1 MNIVKMAPIKRKNPR
16 TGKMAWYLQKR
27 KYDTISSKELVEAMA
42 RNTGI
47 PVAKVAMATDAI
59 VKQLK
64 NFLLNGH
71 SVNIIGLGTFSPRI
85 KSRPSATKD
94 AVTAD
99 NVKALL
105 LKFRPQTDIREDM
118 KNTVGYEVIH
128 SDVTGTAP
136 APVPEDPYLGVLKYA
151 YYYGNVLENV
161 DVERK
166 ETPTDLQMFLQTTFL
181 GLKTDGTNKGG
192 KFAFAFFPSLDHT
205 SPPER
210 LDPNYVV
217 ELKPATGNLKKD
229 FDYVANGVDISRF
242 EDDDKAKACLLI
254 YIPSGVKITDALD
267 NFKIASMLNIK
278 VNK

>member
-1 MNIVKMAPIKRKNPR
+1 MNIVKMAPIKRKNPK
-16 TGKMAWYLQKR
+16 TGKVAWYLQKR

-85 KSRPSATKD
+85 KSRPSDSKD

-128 SDVTGTAP
+128 SDITGTAP
-136 APVPEDPYLGVLKYA
+136 APVPEDPYQGVTKFFEFNDGEL
-151 YYYGNVLENV
+151 NETEI
-161 DVERK
+161 ERTE
-166 ETPTDLQMFLQTTFL
+166 ETAKPYITLSSTFF
-181 GLKTDGTNKGG
+181 GLKTDGSVSGG
-192 KFAFAFFPSLDHT
+192 KFVLAFTGTSGFPSNY
-205 SPPER
+205 
-210 LDPNYVV
+210 DPKYTVV
-217 ELKPATGNLKKD
+217 LKPATGSYKSK
-229 FDYVANGVDISRF
+229 FDYVVNGVDVSGWE
-242 EDDDKAKACLLI
+242 EDTHAKNCYLL
-254 YIPSGVKITDALD
+254 YLPSGVKLTDRTD
-267 NFKIASMLNIK
+267 NFKYASMIDFIVMK
-278 VNK
+278 

>member
-16 TGKMAWYLQKR
+16 TGNMAWYLQKR

-71 SVNIIGLGTFSPRI
+71 SVNIVGLGTFSPRI
-85 KSRPSATKD
+85 KSRPSTTKD
-94 AVTAD
+94 AVSAD

-128 SDVTGTAP
+128 SEVTGTAP
-136 APVPEDPYLGVLKYA
+136 EPVPEDPYLGVLKYA
-151 YYYGNVLENV
+151 YALHGHLTET
-161 DVERK
+161 DVERSSTA
-166 ETPTDLQMFLQTTFL
+166 TPLEIRL
-181 GLKTDGTNKGG
+181 GAQFFGIKNDGSYKGG
-192 KFAFAFFPSLDHT
+192 KYALAFLPSLQGE
-205 SPPER
+205 PVI
-210 LDPNYVV
+210 DPDYVL
-217 ELKPATGNLKKD
+217 ELKPASGALKND
-229 FDYVANGVDISRF
+229 FDYVANGVDITKYRN
-242 EDDDKAKACLLI
+242 DPKAQACILL
-254 YIPSGVKITDALD
+254 YIPSGKKITESLPAT
-267 NFKIASMLNIK
+267 MLNFT
-278 VNK
+278 VNL

>member
-16 TGKMAWYLQKR
+16 TGNMAWYLQKR

-71 SVNIIGLGTFSPRI
+71 SVNIVGLGTFSPRI

-128 SDVTGTAP
+128 SEVTGTAP

-151 YYYGNVLENV
+151 YYFGNVLNNV

-166 ETPTDLQMFLQTTFL
+166 QTPTDLQMYPQTTFL
-181 GLKTDGTNKGG
+181 GIKTDGTYKGG
-192 KFAFAFFPSLDHT
+192 KFAFVFLPDLEHD
-205 SPPER
+205 PER
-210 LDPNYVV
+210 YDPNYVV

-229 FDYVANGVDISRF
+229 FDYVANGIDISRF
-242 EDDDKAKACLLI
+242 VDDDKAQGCVLI
-254 YIPSGVKITDALD
+254 YIPSGVKITDPLD
-267 NFKIASMLNIK
+267 DFEFATMLNFH

>member
-1 MNIVKMAPIKRKNPR
+1 MNIVKMAPIKRKNPK
-16 TGKMAWYLQKR
+16 TGNMAWYLQKR

-85 KSRPSATKD
+85 KSRPSTTKD
-94 AVTAD
+94 AVSAD

-128 SDVTGTAP
+128 SEITGTAP
-136 APVPEDPYLGVLKYA
+136 APVPVDPYLGVLKYA
-151 YYYGNVLENV
+151 YALNGVLTET
-161 DVERK
+161 DVERSATATQL
-166 ETPTDLQMFLQTTFL
+166 EIRLGAGFF
-181 GLKTDGTNKGG
+181 GLKTDGTYKNG
-192 KFAFAFFPSLDHT
+192 KFAFVFSKDFN
-205 SPPER
+205 PETKI
-210 LDPNYVV
+210 DPNYVL
-217 ELKPATGNLKKD
+217 ELKRATGALKKD
-229 FDYVANGVDISRF
+229 FDFVANGVDITKYRND
-242 EDDDKAKACLLI
+242 ENAAKCMLVFV
-254 YIPSGVKITDALD
+254 PNGVKISVESIMPATMID
-267 NFKIASMLNIK
+267 FT
-278 VNK
+278 VNL

>member
-1 MNIVKMAPIKRKNPR
+1 MNIVKMAPIKRKNPK
-16 TGKMAWYLQKR
+16 TGNMAWYLQKR

-71 SVNIIGLGTFSPRI
+71 SVNIVGLGTFSPRI
-85 KSRPSATKD
+85 KSRPSTTKD
-94 AVTAD
+94 AVSAD

-128 SDVTGTAP
+128 SEVTGTAP

-151 YYYGNVLENV
+151 YALNGHLTQT
-161 DVERK
+161 DVVRS
-166 ETPTDLQMFLQTTFL
+166 ETPTQLEIRL
-181 GLKTDGTNKGG
+181 GAGFFGIKNDGSYKGG
-192 KFAFAFFPSLDHT
+192 KFALAFIPNEDDD
-205 SPPER
+205 PER
-210 LDPNYVV
+210 FDPNYVL
-217 ELKPATGNLKKD
+217 ELKPASGALKED
-229 FDYVANGVDISRF
+229 FDYVANGVDITKYRN
-242 EDDDKAKACLLI
+242 DPKAQYCILL
-254 YIPSGVKITDALD
+254 YVPSGAKITDSVY
-267 NFKIASMLNIK
+267 NFKYATMLHFT
-278 VNK
+278 VNL

>member
-1 MNIVKMAPIKRKNPR
+1 MNIVKMAPIKRKNPK
-16 TGKMAWYLQKR
+16 TGKVAWYLQKR

-71 SVNIIGLGTFSPRI
+71 SVNIVGLGTFSPRI
-85 KSRPSATKD
+85 KSRPSDSKD

-128 SDVTGTAP
+128 SDITGTAP
-136 APVPEDPYLGVLKYA
+136 APVPEDPYRGVTKFGQFFRGELD
-151 YYYGNVLENV
+151 VE
-161 DVERK
+161 DVERFAD
-166 ETPTDLQMFLQTTFL
+166 PTEIPLQTVSTFF
-181 GLKTDGTNKGG
+181 GIKTDGSNKGG
-192 KFAFAFFPSLDHT
+192 KFCIAFLPAEDSYPT
-205 SPPER
+205 SY
-210 LDPNYVV
+210 DPKKTVV
-217 ELKPATGNLKKD
+217 LNRATGAYKKD
-229 FDYVANGVDISRF
+229 FDYVANGVSCPDAS
-242 EDDDKAKACLLI
+242 AAVLL
-254 YIPSGVKITDALD
+254 YIPAGVKLTDNPD
-267 NFKIASMLNIK
+267 NFKLASMIHFD
-278 VNK
+278 VA

>member
-1 MNIVKMAPIKRKNPR
+1 MNIVKMAPIKRKNPK
-16 TGKMAWYLQKR
+16 TGNMAWYLQKR

-71 SVNIIGLGTFSPRI
+71 SVNIVGLGTFSPRI
-85 KSRPSATKD
+85 KSRPSTTKD
-94 AVTAD
+94 AVSAD

-128 SDVTGTAP
+128 SDVTGTSPAP
-136 APVPEDPYLGVLKYA
+136 APEDPYLGVLKYA
-151 YYYGNVLENV
+151 YYFGNVLTNT

-166 ETPTDLQMFLQTTFL
+166 AIATDLPIYPQSTFL
-181 GLKTDGTNKGG
+181 GLKTDGTYKGG
-192 KFAFAFFPSLDHT
+192 KFAFAFLPNLEHDPQQF
-205 SPPER
+205 
-210 LDPNYVV
+210 DPNYVV

-242 EDDDKAKACLLI
+242 EDDDNANACLLI
-254 YIPSGVKITDALD
+254 YIPSGVKITDALA
-267 NFKIASMLNIK
+267 NFKFATMLNFN

>member
-1 MNIVKMAPIKRKNPR
+1 MNIVKMAPIKRKNPK
-16 TGKMAWYLQKR
+16 TGRVAWYLQKR

-71 SVNIIGLGTFSPRI
+71 SVNIVGLGTFSPRI
-85 KSRPSATKD
+85 KSRPSNTKD
-94 AVTAD
+94 EVSAD

-128 SDVTGTAP
+128 SEVTGTAP
-136 APVPEDPYLGVLKYA
+136 EPVPEDPYLGVLKYA
-151 YYYGNVLENV
+151 YYFGNVLNNV

-166 ETPTDLQMFLQTTFL
+166 ATPTDLQVFPQTTFF
-181 GLKTDGTNKGG
+181 GLKTDGTYKGG
-192 KFAFAFFPSLDHT
+192 KFALIFLPSLDND
-205 SPPER
+205 PEQ

-217 ELKPATGNLKKD
+217 ELKPATGKLKKD
-229 FDYVANGVDISRF
+229 FDYVANGVEINRF
-242 EDDDKAKACLLI
+242 EDDNKANACLLA
-254 YIPSGVKITDALD
+254 YIPSGVKFTGFPDD
-267 NFKIASMLNIK
+267 FKFATMLNFH

>member
-1 MNIVKMAPIKRKNPR
+1 MNIVKMAPIKRKSPK
-16 TGKMAWYLQKR
+16 TGKVAWYLQKR

-136 APVPEDPYLGVLKYA
+136 APVPADPYLGVLQFGYTSNST
-151 YYYGNVLENV
+151 GELIFEP
-161 DVERK
+161 VERTS
-166 ETPTDLQMFLQTTFL
+166 EPSVVTIGRPLTGFF
-181 GLKTDGTNKGG
+181 GIRTDGTVKGG
-192 KFAFAFFPSLDHT
+192 KFVLAFTKTANWQNEYNPKNTL
-205 SPPER
+205 
-210 LDPNYVV
+210 V
-217 ELKPATGNLKKD
+217 LKPATGAYKAQFN
-229 FDYVANGVDISRF
+229 YAANGVDATRF
-242 EDDDKAKACLLI
+242 ESEELTHRVLL
-254 YIPSGVKITDALD
+254 YLPNGVKLTDPTD
-267 NFKIASMLNIK
+267 DFKYASMIEFEN
-278 VNK
+278 

>member
-1 MNIVKMAPIKRKNPR
+1 MNIVKMAPIKRKNPKN
-16 TGKMAWYLQKR
+16 GKVAWYLQKR

-85 KSRPSATKD
+85 KSRPSETKD
-94 AVTAD
+94 QVTAD

-118 KNTVGYEVIH
+118 RNTVGYEVIH

-136 APVPEDPYLGVLKYA
+136 APVPEDPRLGITEFQYFSDGEIHTVP
-151 YYYGNVLENV
+151 VTT
-161 DVERK
+161 
-166 ETPTDLQMFLQTTFL
+166 ETTTVSIPKSATYI
-181 GLKTDGTNKGG
+181 GVKADQKGG
-192 KFAFAFFPSLDHT
+192 KFLLSGNRFDF
-205 SPPER
+205 
-210 LDPNYVV
+210 N
-217 ELKPATGNLKKD
+217 LKRATGGYKATS
-229 FDYVANGVDISRF
+229 DYCANGIYLSEIPANSVATVFYYPANGSD
-242 EDDDKAKACLLI
+242 AKEATFTVTF
-254 YIPSGVKITDALD
+254 S
-267 NFKIASMLNIK
+267 
-278 VNK
+278 

>member
-16 TGKMAWYLQKR
+16 TGNMAWYLQKR

-71 SVNIIGLGTFSPRI
+71 SVNIVGLGTFSPRI

-128 SDVTGTAP
+128 SEVTGTSP

-151 YYYGNVLENV
+151 YYFGNQLTKV
-161 DVERK
+161 DVERSA
-166 ETPTDLQMFLQTTFL
+166 TATTLVMNTQSTFF
-181 GLKTDGTNKGG
+181 GLKTDGSYKGG
-192 KFAFAFFPSLDHT
+192 KYVLAFMTTPGQVV
-205 SPPER
+205 
-210 LDPNYVV
+210 PNDTI
-217 ELKPATGNLKKD
+217 ELKRATGSLKND

-242 EDDDKAKACLLI
+242 AGDGNTYHCFLYYL
-254 YIPSGVKITDALD
+254 PSGVKITDSSD
-267 NFKIASMLNIK
+267 NFEIASMINFNI
-278 VNK
+278 NS

>member
-1 MNIVKMAPIKRKNPR
+1 MNIVKMAPIKRKNPK

-85 KSRPSATKD
+85 KSRPSDSKD

-128 SDVTGTAP
+128 SEVTGTAP

-151 YYYGNVLENV
+151 YYFGNVLHNG

-166 ETPTDLQMFLQTTFL
+166 QTPTDLQMYPQVTFL
-181 GLKTDGTNKGG
+181 GLKTDGTIKGG
-192 KFAFAFFPSLDHT
+192 KYAFVFLPNLEDD
-205 SPPER
+205 PEH
-210 LDPNYVV
+210 LDPKYVV
-217 ELKPATGNLKKD
+217 ELKRATGDLKKD
-229 FDYVANGVDISRF
+229 FDYVANGIDIERF
-242 EDDDKAKACLLI
+242 RHDDNAKECVLVH
-254 YIPSGVKITDALD
+254 IPNGAKITGNPADFGWAT
-267 NFKIASMLNIK
+267 MLNFH
-278 VNK
+278 VNW

>member
-1 MNIVKMAPIKRKNPR
+1 MNIVKMAPIKRKNPK
-16 TGKMAWYLQKR
+16 TGNMAWYLQKR

-128 SDVTGTAP
+128 SEVTGTSPAP
-136 APVPEDPYLGVLKYA
+136 APEDPYLGVLKFA
-151 YYYGNVLENV
+151 YYFENELTSV

-166 ETPTDLQMFLQTTFL
+166 ATPTDVQIYTNSTFL
-181 GLKTDGTNKGG
+181 GLKTDGTYKNG
-192 KFAFAFFPSLDHT
+192 KFAFVFAKDFLPGSQI
-205 SPPER
+205 
-210 LDPNYVV
+210 DPNYVV
-217 ELKPATGNLKKD
+217 ELKRATGALKKD
-229 FDYVANGVDISRF
+229 YDYVVNGVDITRF
-242 EDDDKAKACLLI
+242 EDDENAAKCMLVFVPNGRELKTENVV
-254 YIPSGVKITDALD
+254 P
-267 NFKIASMLNIK
+267 ASMINFT
-278 VNK
+278 VNH

>member
-1 MNIVKMAPIKRKNPR
+1 MNIVKMAPIKRKNPK
-16 TGKMAWYLQKR
+16 TGKVAWYLQKR

-128 SDVTGTAP
+128 SEVTGTAP

-151 YYYGNVLENV
+151 YYFGNVLTNE

-166 ETPTDLQMFLQTTFL
+166 ATATDLQMFPQTTFL
-181 GLKTDGTNKGG
+181 GLKTDGTFKGG
-192 KFAFAFFPSLDHT
+192 KFAFVFLPNLDD
-205 SPPER
+205 EQQYI
-210 LDPNYVV
+210 DPNYVV

-229 FDYVANGVDISRF
+229 FDYVANGVNISRF
-242 EDDDKAKACLLI
+242 EGDPKAQVCILA
-254 YIPSGVKITDALD
+254 YIPSGVKITDRAD
-267 NFKIASMLNIK
+267 NFKYATMLNFH
-278 VNK
+278 VNQ

>member
-85 KSRPSATKD
+85 KSRPSTTKD

-128 SDVTGTAP
+128 SEVTGTAP
-136 APVPEDPYLGVLKYA
+136 APAPEDPYLGVLKYA
-151 YYYGNVLENV
+151 YYFGGALENV

-166 ETPTDLQMFLQTTFL
+166 QTATVLPMNTDSTFL
-181 GLKTDGTNKGG
+181 GLKTDGTYKNG
-192 KFAFAFFPSLDHT
+192 KFAFVFTKDFNPGT
-205 SPPER
+205 QI
-210 LDPNYVV
+210 DPNYVV
-217 ELKPATGNLKKD
+217 ELKRATGALKKD

-242 EDDDKAKACLLI
+242 ENDENAAMCMLVFV
-254 YIPSGVKITDALD
+254 PNGVKIANDTVKPATMI
-267 NFKIASMLNIK
+267 NFT
-278 VNK
+278 VNS

>member
-1 MNIVKMAPIKRKNPR
+1 MNIVKMAPIKRKNPK
-16 TGKMAWYLQKR
+16 TGKVAWYLQKR

-85 KSRPSATKD
+85 KSRPSTTKD
-94 AVTAD
+94 EVSAD

-128 SDVTGTAP
+128 SEVTGTSP

-151 YYYGNVLENV
+151 YYFGNLLTNTV
-161 DVERK
+161 VERS
-166 ETPTDLQMFLQTTFL
+166 EQPTQLQMDLQTTFL
-181 GLKTDGTNKGG
+181 GLKTDGSVKGG
-192 KFAFAFFPSLDHT
+192 KFAFVFLKT
-205 SPPER
+205 
-210 LDPNYVV
+210 PNDDFNPKYTVY
-217 ELKPATGNLKKD
+217 LKPATGALKKE
-229 FDYVANGVDISRF
+229 FDYVANGVDLSPYVGD
-242 EDDDKAKACLLI
+242 ENATGCLLV
-254 YIPSGVKITDALD
+254 YLPAGVKITDSRDDMQLGT
-267 NFKIASMLNIK
+267 MLHFN
-278 VNK
+278 VN

>member
-1 MNIVKMAPIKRKNPR
+1 MNIVKMAPIKRKSPK
-16 TGKMAWYLQKR
+16 TGKVAWYLQKR

-85 KSRPSATKD
+85 KSRPSETKD
-94 AVTAD
+94 QVTAE

-136 APVPEDPYLGVLKYA
+136 APVPEDPRLGITEFQYFSDGEIHTTPVTT
-151 YYYGNVLENV
+151 
-161 DVERK
+161 
-166 ETPTDLQMFLQTTFL
+166 ETTTVTIPKSATYV
-181 GLKTDGTNKGG
+181 GVKADQKGG
-192 KFAFAFFPSLDHT
+192 KF
-205 SPPER
+205 R
-210 LDPNYVV
+210 LSMSFGSFN
-217 ELKPATGNLKKD
+217 LKRATGAYKETS
-229 FDYVANGVDISRF
+229 DYCANGLYLSQIEGSKVASVLYVPANGG
-242 EDDDKAKACLLI
+242 EEKTA
-254 YIPSGVKITDALD
+254 
-267 NFKIASMLNIK
+267 NFS
-278 VNK
+278 VTFS

>member
-1 MNIVKMAPIKRKNPR
+1 MNIVKMAPIKRKNPK

-85 KSRPSATKD
+85 KSRPSESKD
-94 AVTAD
+94 KVTAE

-118 KNTVGYEVIH
+118 KNTVGYSVIH

-136 APVPEDPYLGVLKYA
+136 APVPEDPRLGITEFQYFSDGEIHTVA
-151 YYYGNVLENV
+151 V
-161 DVERK
+161 
-166 ETPTDLQMFLQTTFL
+166 TTDTTTVTIPKSATYI
-181 GLKTDGTNKGG
+181 GVKADQKGG
-192 KFAFAFFPSLDHT
+192 KFRIVGN
-205 SPPER
+205 R
-210 LDPNYVV
+210 LDF
-217 ELKPATGNLKKD
+217 NLKRATYAFKSTS
-229 FDYVANGVDISRF
+229 DYCANGLYLSEIAENSV
-242 EDDDKAKACLLI
+242 AHVM
-254 YIPSGVKITDALD
+254 YMPSNGSEGKEA
-267 NFKIASMLNIK
+267 NFTVTFS
-278 VNK
+278 

>member
-1 MNIVKMAPIKRKNPR
+1 MNIVKMAPIKRKSPK
-16 TGKMAWYLQKR
+16 TGKVAWYLQKR

-85 KSRPSATKD
+85 KSRPSESKD
-94 AVTAD
+94 QVTAE

-128 SDVTGTAP
+128 SDITGTAP
-136 APVPEDPYLGVLKYA
+136 APVPEDPRLGITEFQYFSDGEIHTVPVTAETLKVTIPKSATYIGVKA
-151 YYYGNVLENV
+151 N
-161 DVERK
+161 K
-166 ETPTDLQMFLQTTFL
+166 
-181 GLKTDGTNKGG
+181 KGG
-192 KFAFAFFPSLDHT
+192 KFRLSLSWGDF
-205 SPPER
+205 
-210 LDPNYVV
+210 Y
-217 ELKPATGNLKKD
+217 LKRATGAYKMTS
-229 FDYVANGVDISRF
+229 DYCANGLNFSQYEGSKSAEVSYY
-242 EDDDKAKACLLI
+242 A
-254 YIPSGVKITDALD
+254 SSNGVGYQADFTV
-267 NFKIASMLNIK
+267 NFSE
-278 VNK
+278 

>member
-1 MNIVKMAPIKRKNPR
+1 MNIVKMAPIKRKNPK
-16 TGKMAWYLQKR
+16 TGNMAWYLQKR

-71 SVNIIGLGTFSPRI
+71 SVNIVGLGTFSPRI

-128 SDVTGTAP
+128 SEVTGTAP

-151 YYYGNVLENV
+151 YYFGNVLTNT

-166 ETPTDLQMFLQTTFL
+166 ATPTDLQVYPQTTFL
-181 GLKTDGTNKGG
+181 GLKTDGTYKGG
-192 KFAFAFFPSLDHT
+192 KYALVFLPNLEDD
-205 SPPER
+205 PEQF
-210 LDPNYVV
+210 DPNYVV
-217 ELKPATGNLKKD
+217 ELKPATGKLKKD
-229 FDYVANGVDISRF
+229 FDYVANGVDIDRF
-242 EDDDKAKACLLI
+242 EHDDKANACMLV
-254 YIPSGVKITDALD
+254 YIPSGVKITDGVN
-267 NFKIASMLNIK
+267 NFRYATMLNIH

>member
-1 MNIVKMAPIKRKNPR
+1 MNIVKMAPIKRKNPK
-16 TGKMAWYLQKR
+16 TGYVAWYLQKR

-85 KSRPSATKD
+85 KSRPSDSKD

-128 SDVTGTAP
+128 SDVTSGSP
-136 APVPEDPYLGVLKYA
+136 EPVPEDPYTGVLKFSYFND
-151 YYYGNVLENV
+151 GQLHNKNITPGPSPTNV
-161 DVERK
+161 DFSIPVSFFGIKSDDSIR
-166 ETPTDLQMFLQTTFL
+166 
-181 GLKTDGTNKGG
+181 GG
-192 KFAFAFFPSLDHT
+192 KYVLAFT
-205 SPPER
+205 SSENWQQTF
-210 LDPNYVV
+210 DPKYTVV
-217 ELKPATGNLKKD
+217 LKPATGDYKAD
-229 FDYVANGVDISRF
+229 FDYVANGVEISAWK
-242 EDDDKAKACLLI
+242 DDPKAANCNLL
-254 YIPSGVKITDALD
+254 YLPSGVKLTDHTD
-267 NFKIASMLNIK
+267 NFKYASMITF
-278 VNK
+278 NK

>member
-1 MNIVKMAPIKRKNPR
+1 MNIVKMAPIKRKSPK
-16 TGKMAWYLQKR
+16 TGKVAWYLQKR

-85 KSRPSATKD
+85 KSRPSETKD
-94 AVTAD
+94 QVTAE

-136 APVPEDPYLGVLKYA
+136 APVPEDPKLGITEFQYFSD
-151 YYYGNVLENV
+151 GEIHT
-161 DVERK
+161 VEVK
-166 ETPTDLQMFLQTTFL
+166 PLDTTVTIPKSATYIGVKTDL
-181 GLKTDGTNKGG
+181 KGG
-192 KFAFAFFPSLDHT
+192 KFRLTPSWG
-205 SPPER
+205 
-210 LDPNYVV
+210 NFY
-217 ELKPATGNLKKD
+217 LKRATGAYKATSD
-229 FDYVANGVDISRF
+229 FCANG
-242 EDDDKAKACLLI
+242 L
-254 YIPSGVKITDALD
+254 
-267 NFKIASMLNIK
+267 NFSQYEGSKVASVLYYPGNGGEEK
-278 VNK
+278 TADFTVTFS

>member
-1 MNIVKMAPIKRKNPR
+1 MNIVKMAPIKRKNPK
-16 TGKMAWYLQKR
+16 TGKVAWYLQKR

-85 KSRPSATKD
+85 KSRPSATKE

-118 KNTVGYEVIH
+118 KTTVGYEVIH
-128 SDVTGTAP
+128 SEVTGTSP

-151 YYYGNVLENV
+151 YYLGDTLTNE
-161 DVERK
+161 DVERSAQ
-166 ETPTDLQMFLQTTFL
+166 PTQLQLHTEATFF
-181 GLKTDGTNKGG
+181 GLKTDGSIKGG
-192 KFAFAFFPSLDHT
+192 KFALAFLKNPNDPFK
-205 SPPER
+205 PE
-210 LDPNYVV
+210 YTVY
-217 ELKPATGNLKKD
+217 LKPATGALKKQ

-242 EDDDKAKACLLI
+242 THDENATGCLLVHL
-254 YIPSGVKITDALD
+254 PAGVKITDSRDDMQLGTMIHF
-267 NFKIASMLNIK
+267 N
-278 VNK
+278 VHP

>member
-16 TGKMAWYLQKR
+16 TGNMAWYLQKR

-71 SVNIIGLGTFSPRI
+71 SVNIVGLGTFSPRI
-85 KSRPSATKD
+85 KSRSSNTKD
-94 AVTAD
+94 EVSAD

-128 SDVTGTAP
+128 SEVTGTSPAP
-136 APVPEDPYLGVLKYA
+136 APEDPYLGVLNYA
-151 YYYGNVLENV
+151 YYMENELTNITVQRAAQPTSLELHTNA
-161 DVERK
+161 
-166 ETPTDLQMFLQTTFL
+166 TFL
-181 GLKTDGTNKGG
+181 GLKTDGSIKGG
-192 KFAFAFFPSLDHT
+192 KFVLGFAKNFSET
-205 SPPER
+205 AY

-217 ELKPATGNLKKD
+217 ELKPATGKLKKQ
-229 FDYVANGVDISRF
+229 FDYVANGVDIQKF
-242 EDDDKAKACLLI
+242 FGDPNAAQCKLLYAK
-254 YIPSGVKITDALD
+254 PGVKISDRID
-267 NFKIASMLNIK
+267 NFKVASMLNFS
-278 VNK
+278 VE

>member
-1 MNIVKMAPIKRKNPR
+1 MNIVKMAPIKRKNPK
-16 TGKMAWYLQKR
+16 TGKVAWYLQKR

-85 KSRPSATKD
+85 KSRPSDSKD

-128 SDVTGTAP
+128 AEVTGTAP
-136 APVPEDPYLGVLKYA
+136 EPVPDDPWQGVLNFFQFYDSELKSKTIT
-151 YYYGNVLENV
+151 YGQDATL
-161 DVERK
+161 VELS
-166 ETPTDLQMFLQTTFL
+166 TLATFF
-181 GLKTDGTNKGG
+181 GIKSDGSKKGG
-192 KFAFAFFPSLDHT
+192 KYVLAFTPSENWQQT
-205 SPPER
+205 F
-210 LDPNYVV
+210 DPKYTIV
-217 ELKPATGNLKKD
+217 LKPATGAYKSE
-229 FDYVANGVDISRF
+229 FDYVANGVEISGLK
-242 EDDDKAKACLLI
+242 DDPKAAHCSLL
-254 YIPSGVKITDALD
+254 YLPSGVKLTDHTD
-267 NFKIASMLNIK
+267 NFQYASMINVE
-278 VNK
+278 VNNS

>member
-1 MNIVKMAPIKRKNPR
+1 MNIVKMAPIKRKNPK
-16 TGKMAWYLQKR
+16 TGKVAWYLQKR

-85 KSRPSATKD
+85 KSRPSETKD
-94 AVTAD
+94 QVTAE

-136 APVPEDPYLGVLKYA
+136 TPVPEDPYLGVSDIIYKA
-151 YYYGNVLENV
+151 GSVFSGV
-161 DVERK
+161 PIDHTKQAVVK
-166 ETPTDLQMFLQTTFL
+166 IPHKFQFL
-181 GLKTDGTNKGG
+181 GVKTDGALKGG
-192 KFAFAFFPSLDHT
+192 KYVLAAT
-205 SPPER
+205 SSENWQETF
-210 LDPNYVV
+210 DPAYTLV
-217 ELKPATGNLKKD
+217 LKRATGAYKQGA
-229 FDYVANGVDISRF
+229 DYVANGVDISAW
-242 EDDDKAKACLLI
+242 ENDPKAAHWFLL
-254 YIPSGVKITDALD
+254 YLPNGVKLTDHTD
-267 NFKIASMLNIK
+267 NFKYASMITFE
-278 VNK
+278 V

>member
-1 MNIVKMAPIKRKNPR
+1 MNIVKMAPIMRKNPH
-16 TGKMAWYLQKR
+16 TGRVAWYLQKR

-85 KSRPSATKD
+85 KSRPSNTKEE
-94 AVTAD
+94 VSAD

-128 SDVTGTAP
+128 SDVTLSPPEP
-136 APVPEDPYLGVLKYA
+136 APEDPFLGVLSFT
-151 YYYGNVLENV
+151 YYGI
-161 DVERK
+161 R
-166 ETPTDLQMFLQTTFL
+166 
-181 GLKTDGTNKGG
+181 GLKTDEITRGQEPTPLSIPLTSTFYGVKTDGTVSGG
-192 KFAFAFFPSLDHT
+192 KFVLAFTPTENWQSEF
-205 SPPER
+205 
-210 LDPNYVV
+210 DPKYTVV
-217 ELKPATGNLKKD
+217 LKRATGEQKKKY
-229 FDYVANGVDISRF
+229 DYLASGVSVAGFANDPQAS
-242 EDDDKAKACLLI
+242 KCHLL
-254 YIPSGVKITDALD
+254 YIPGGVKLTDSTD
-267 NFKIASMLNIK
+267 DFKYASMIDITLLQ
-278 VNK
+278 

>member
-16 TGKMAWYLQKR
+16 TGNMAWYLQKR

-71 SVNIIGLGTFSPRI
+71 SVNIVGLGTFSPRI
-85 KSRPSATKD
+85 KSRPSNTKD
-94 AVTAD
+94 AVSAD

-128 SDVTGTAP
+128 SEVTGTYP
-136 APVPEDPYLGVLKYA
+136 EPVPEDPYLGVLKYA
-151 YYYGNVLENV
+151 YYFDNLLTEV
-161 DVERK
+161 DVERS
-166 ETPTDLQMFLQTTFL
+166 EQPTQLNMQLFAHFF
-181 GLKTDGTNKGG
+181 GLKTDGTYKGG
-192 KFAFAFFPSLDHT
+192 KFAFVFLRDNSPSNVV
-205 SPPER
+205 
-210 LDPNYVV
+210 DPNYVV
-217 ELKPATGNLKKD
+217 ELKPATGDLKKKY
-229 FDYVANGVDISRF
+229 DYVANGVEIKKFRNDP
-242 EDDDKAKACLLI
+242 KAQYCALI
-254 YIPSGVKITDALD
+254 YMPSGVKITD
-267 NFKIASMLNIK
+267 NPESFKHAVMLQFN
-278 VNK
+278 VTH

>member
-1 MNIVKMAPIKRKNPR
+1 MNIVKMAPIKRKNPK
-16 TGKMAWYLQKR
+16 TGNMAWYLQKR

-128 SDVTGTAP
+128 SEVTGTSP
-136 APVPEDPYLGVLKYA
+136 APVPQDPYLGVLNYA
-151 YYYGNVLENV
+151 YYKDNELTNIEI
-161 DVERK
+161 ERK
-166 ETPTDLQMFLQTTFL
+166 QTATDLQVYTYATFF
-181 GLKTDGTNKGG
+181 GLKTDGSIKGG
-192 KFAFAFFPSLDHT
+192 KFVLAFAKNFAEAGDH
-205 SPPER
+205 
-210 LDPNYVV
+210 LDPNYMV
-217 ELKPATGNLKKD
+217 ELKPASGNLKKQ
-229 FDYVANGVDISRF
+229 FDYVANGVDITRF
-242 EDDDKAKACLLI
+242 FDDENASQCKLL
-254 YIPSGVKITDALD
+254 YLKPGVKITDRVE
-267 NFKIASMLNIK
+267 NFEVATMLK
-278 VNK
+278 LTVVRS